1 MISHGYVAVLAE
13 PHADDSIRK
22 ILESWL
28 ARFEKVEQVVP
39 GVQAGNTTTAIQQPL
54 DLIPADHL
62 QFRVIQGGDFAWAYL
77 TRGRRV
83 IETTGL
89 PQEKIALCLDI
100 LLELPGV
107 TEIVDQH
114 DDRRLDELER
124 DGLM

>member
-1 MISHGYVAVLAE
+1 MISRGYVAVFSQA
-13 PHADDSIRK
+13 HTDASIRV
-22 ILESWL
+22 ILDSWL
-28 ARFEKVEQVVP
+28 SRFERVEQVVP
-39 GVQAGNTTTAIQQPL
+39 GTQAGNTTITLANPDEL
-54 DLIPADHL
+54 LKSDHL
-62 QFRVIQGGDFAWAYL
+62 QFRIIQGQDFAWAYL

-89 PQEKIALCLDI
+89 PNEKIALCLDI

>member
-1 MISHGYVAVLAE
+1 MISQGYVAVFAT
-13 PHADDSIRK
+13 PHTDDTIRSFVD
-22 ILESWL
+22 SWL
-28 ARFEKVEQVVP
+28 ERFERVEQVIP
-39 GVQAGNTTTAIQQPL
+39 GVQAGNSTTPIQTST
-54 DLIPADHL
+54 DLIPSDHL
-62 QFRVIQGGDFAWAYL
+62 QFRVLLGEDFAWAYL

-89 PQEKIALCLDI
+89 PSEKISLCLDI

>member
-1 MISHGYVAVLAE
+1 MISRGYVAVFAIAHSDESILGIL
-13 PHADDSIRK
+13 DSWM
-22 ILESWL
+22 S
-28 ARFEKVEQVVP
+28 RFQRVEQVVP
-39 GVQAGNTTTAIQQPL
+39 GTQAGNTTITLANSGEL
-54 DLIPADHL
+54 LKADHL
-62 QFRVIQGGDFAWAYL
+62 QFRVIQGDDFAWAYL

-89 PQEKIALCLDI
+89 PHEKIALCLDI
-100 LLELPGV
+100 LLELPGI

>member
-1 MISHGYVAVLAE
+1 MISRGYVAVFAQ
-13 PHADDSIRK
+13 PHTDQSIQAILDSWM
-22 ILESWL
+22 S
-28 ARFEKVEQVVP
+28 RFERVEQVVP
-39 GVQAGNTTTAIQQPL
+39 GTQAGNTTVTLANSGEL
-54 DLIPADHL
+54 LKADHL

-89 PQEKIALCLDI
+89 PHEKIALCLDI
-100 LLELPGV
+100 LLELVGV

>member
-1 MISHGYVAVLAE
+1 MISRGYVAVFVEA
-13 PHADDSIRK
+13 HTDASIRK

-28 ARFEKVEQVVP
+28 ARYEKIEQVVP
-39 GVQAGNTTTAIQQPL
+39 GVQAGNTTTAIQKPQ

-77 TRGRRV
+77 TRGRLV
-83 IETTGL
+83 IETTGM
-89 PQEKIALCLDI
+89 PNEKISLCLDI

>member
-1 MISHGYVAVLAE
+1 MISRGYVAVFAQ
-13 PHADDSIRK
+13 PHSDASIRN
-22 ILESWL
+22 ILDSWMS
-28 ARFEKVEQVVP
+28 RFEKVEQVVP
-39 GVQAGNTTTAIQQPL
+39 GNQAGNTTVALGTPDEL
-54 DLIPADHL
+54 LKSDHL
-62 QFRVIQGGDFAWAYL
+62 QFRVIQGQDFAWAYL

-83 IETTGL
+83 IETTGM
-89 PQEKIALCLDI
+89 PSEKIALCLDI

>member
-1 MISHGYVAVLAE
+1 MISRGYVAVFAH
-13 PHADDSIRK
+13 PHTDDSIQE
-22 ILESWL
+22 ILDSWMS
-28 ARFEKVEQVVP
+28 RFERVEQVVP
-39 GVQAGNTTTAIQQPL
+39 GTQAGNTTITLANSGEL
-54 DLIPADHL
+54 LKSDHL
-62 QFRVIQGGDFAWAYL
+62 QFRVIQGQDFAWAYL

-89 PQEKIALCLDI
+89 PNEKIALCLDI
-100 LLELPGV
+100 LLELTGV

>member
-1 MISHGYVAVLAE
+1 MISRGYVAVFSEA
-13 PHADDSIRK
+13 HTDASIRS

-28 ARFEKVEQVVP
+28 ERFPRVEQVIP
-39 GVQAGNTTTAIQQPL
+39 GAQAGNSTITLTSPDEL
-54 DLIPADHL
+54 LPSDHL
-62 QFRVIQGGDFAWAYL
+62 QFRIIQGEDFTWAYL

-89 PQEKIALCLDI
+89 PNEKISLSLDI
-100 LLELPGV
+100 LLELGGV
-107 TEIVDQH
+107 TEIVDQS

>member
-1 MISHGYVAVLAE
+1 MISRGYVAVFTE
-13 PHADDSIRK
+13 PHTDDSIRT

-28 ARFEKVEQVVP
+28 ARFEKVEQVIP
-39 GVQAGNTTTAIQQPL
+39 GIQAGNTTTAIQSSQ
-54 DLIPADHL
+54 DLIPSDHL
-62 QFRVIQGGDFAWAYL
+62 QFRVIQGQDFAWAYL

-89 PQEKIALCLDI
+89 PQEKISLCLDI

-107 TEIVDQH
+107 SEIVDQH

>member
-1 MISHGYVAVLAE
+1 MISRGYVAVFAH
-13 PHADDSIRK
+13 PHTDDSIQE
-22 ILESWL
+22 ILDSWMS
-28 ARFEKVEQVVP
+28 RFERVEQVVP
-39 GVQAGNTTTAIQQPL
+39 GTQAGNTTITLANSGEL
-54 DLIPADHL
+54 LKADHL
-62 QFRVIQGGDFAWAYL
+62 QFRVIQGQDFAWAYL

-89 PQEKIALCLDI
+89 PNEKIALCLDI
-100 LLELPGV
+100 LLELTGV

>member
-1 MISHGYVAVLAE
+1 MISRGYVAVLAE
-13 PHADDSIRK
+13 PHTDDSIRK

-28 ARFEKVEQVVP
+28 SRFEKVEQVVP
-39 GVQAGNTTTAIQQPL
+39 GIQAGNTTTAVQKPK
-54 DLIPADHL
+54 DLIPSDHL

-89 PQEKIALCLDI
+89 PQEKISLCLDI
-100 LLELPGV
+100 LLELHGV

>member
-1 MISHGYVAVLAE
+1 MISRGYVAVFAQA
-13 PHADDSIRK
+13 HSDDSIQE
-22 ILESWL
+22 ILDSWMS
-28 ARFEKVEQVVP
+28 RFERVEQVVP
-39 GVQAGNTTTAIQQPL
+39 GTQAGNTTITLANSGEL
-54 DLIPADHL
+54 LKADHL
-62 QFRVIQGGDFAWAYL
+62 QFRVIQGEDFAWAYL

-89 PQEKIALCLDI
+89 PNEKIALCLDI
-100 LLELPGV
+100 LLELAGI

>member
-1 MISHGYVAVLAE
+1 MISHGYVAVFAD
-13 PHADDSIRK
+13 PHTDDSIRN

-39 GVQAGNTTTAIQQPL
+39 GIQAGNTTTAIQQPK

>member
-13 PHADDSIRK
+13 PHTDDSIRN
-22 ILESWL
+22 ILASWL

-39 GVQAGNTTTAIQQPL
+39 GVQAGNTTTAIQQPQ

-89 PQEKIALCLDI
+89 PMEKIALCLDI

>member
-1 MISHGYVAVLAE
+1 MISHGYVAVFAE
-13 PHADDSIRK
+13 PHTDDSIRK
-22 ILESWL
+22 FLESWL
-28 ARFEKVEQVVP
+28 ARFEKVEQVIP
-39 GVQAGNTTTAIQQPL
+39 GVQAGNSTTAIEQPQ

-62 QFRVIQGGDFAWAYL
+62 QFRVIQGDDFAWAYL

>member
-1 MISHGYVAVLAE
+1 MISRGYVAVFSRAHTDASIHGIL
-13 PHADDSIRK
+13 DSWM
-22 ILESWL
+22 S
-28 ARFEKVEQVVP
+28 RFERVEQVVP
-39 GVQAGNTTTAIQQPL
+39 GTQAGNTTITLANPDEL
-54 DLIPADHL
+54 LKSDHL
-62 QFRVIQGGDFAWAYL
+62 QFRVIQGQDFAWAYL

-89 PQEKIALCLDI
+89 PNEKIALCLDI
-100 LLELPGV
+100 LLELPEV

>member
-1 MISHGYVAVLAE
+1 MISRGYVAVFALAHSDE
-13 PHADDSIRK
+13 SILCILDSWM
-22 ILESWL
+22 S
-28 ARFEKVEQVVP
+28 RFQRVEQVVP
-39 GVQAGNTTTAIQQPL
+39 GTQAGNTTITLANSGEL
-54 DLIPADHL
+54 LKADHL
-62 QFRVIQGGDFAWAYL
+62 QFRVIQGDDFAWAYL

-89 PQEKIALCLDI
+89 PHEKIALCLDI
-100 LLELPGV
+100 LLELPGI

>member
-1 MISHGYVAVLAE
+1 VISHGYVAVFAE
-13 PHADDSIRK
+13 PHSDDSIRN

-28 ARFEKVEQVVP
+28 ARFEKTEQVIP
-39 GVQAGNTTTAIQQPL
+39 GVQAGNTTTAIQQPQ

>member
-1 MISHGYVAVLAE
+1 MISRGYVAVFSQA
-13 PHADDSIRK
+13 HTDASIRA
-22 ILESWL
+22 ILDSWL
-28 ARFEKVEQVVP
+28 SRFERVEQVVP
-39 GVQAGNTTTAIQQPL
+39 GTQAGNTTVTLANPDEL
-54 DLIPADHL
+54 LKSDHL
-62 QFRVIQGGDFAWAYL
+62 QFRIILGEDFAWAYL

-89 PQEKIALCLDI
+89 PNEKIALCLDI

>member
-1 MISHGYVAVLAE
+1 MISRGYVAVFTE
-13 PHADDSIRK
+13 PHTDDSIRQ

-39 GVQAGNTTTAIQQPL
+39 GIQAGNTTTAIQSPQ
-54 DLIPADHL
+54 DLIPSNHL
-62 QFRVIQGGDFAWAYL
+62 QFRVIQGQDFAWAYL

-89 PQEKIALCLDI
+89 PQEKISLCLDI

-107 TEIVDQH
+107 GEIVDQH

>member
-1 MISHGYVAVLAE
+1 MISHGYVAVFAE
-13 PHADDSIRK
+13 PHTDDSIRK